1 MQGDA
6 KFGKANF
13 DRSRKVKTEASQLKY
28 TNLALY
34 FDQSL
39 FEAPPIIKKLE
50 DELAQQ
56 EKETAFKK

>member
-1 MQGDA
+1 M
-6 KFGKANF
+6 KFGKALKDKAKNETSF
-13 DRSRKVKTEASQLKY
+13 LKY

-39 FEAPPIIKKLE
+39 FEAPPIIRKLE